1 MGWASTQRGCNCPRR
16 SRTRTSCL
24 RECCGRISSGRVRSK
39 RSGNERR
46 AKWKRFCWK
55 ARCAIASGTRRGR
68 RRNWGFRQR
77 RSWRSC
83 GERGWRSK
91 AGKAELKPGLYKSL
105 RANGCVESDRAEGPD
120 DIVDRLVADG
130 GHEGC
135 ELGWTEETGNGFGQI
150 RIGSGFTGNEAADFR
165 QDFAEIPAIEIPQQS
180 IGWFREFEDGDGAAR
195 FQYAL
200 NFAQAGFVIGEVAE
214 AKGRGDEVEGCVR
227 ERQPHGVGFEKR
239 NGSRNGFGC
248 ARGERGTFRF
258 CANEHSVGKIR
269 ADDAGASGTGKGKGE
284 ISRAATEIKNKRIGA
299 AENGP
304 ETFCC
309 ARAPKAIELQREE
322 MIQQVVTR
330 SNPREHL
337 AYFRGGVRFRD
348 GTVGPSSLHR
358 RGKFR
363 HWGFPRDGCWL
374 Q

>member
-1 MGWASTQRGCNCPRR
+1 MGWEFRPMGCNCRRR
-16 SRTRTSCL
+16 SRTQTSCP

-55 ARCAIASGTRRGR
+55 ARCAIASGTRRGQR
-68 RRNWGFRQR
+68 RSWGSRRR

-83 GERGWRSK
+83 GERGWRST

-105 RANGCVESDRAEGPD
+105 RANGGVESDSAEGPD
-120 DIVDRLVADG
+120 AIVGGLVAES
-130 GHEGC
+130 GHEGR
-135 ELGWTEETGNGFGQI
+135 ELGRAEETGNGFGQVG
-150 RIGSGFTGNEAADFR
+150 IGGRLPGNEAADFW
-165 QDFAEIPAIEIPQQS
+165 QDFAKIPAVEIPQQS
-180 IGWFREFEDGDGAAR
+180 IEWFGEFEDGDRATR
-195 FQYAL
+195 LQDAL
-200 NFAQAGFVIGEVAE
+200 NFAQAGFVIGEIAE
-214 AKGRGDEVEGCVR
+214 AKGRGDEVEGGVC

-239 NGSRNGFGC
+239 NGSRDGVGC
-248 ARGERGTFRF
+248 ARGQRGTFLF
-258 CANEHSVGKIR
+258 CANEHGMGKIR

-284 ISRAATEIKNKRIGA
+284 ISRTATKIKNEGIGA
-299 AENGP
+299 AENGA
-304 ETFCC
+304 EKLCC

-337 AYFRGGVRFRD
+337 AHFRGGVRFRD
-348 GTVGPSSLHR
+348 GTFGPSSLHR
-358 RGKFR
+358 CGKFR
-363 HWGFPRDGCWL
+363 HGDFPRGGCWL

>member
-1 MGWASTQRGCNCPRR
+1 MGWEFRPVGCNCPRR
-16 SRTRTSCL
+16 SRTRTSCP

-105 RANGCVESDRAEGPD
+105 RANGCVESDGAEGPD

-150 RIGSGFTGNEAADFR
+150 RIGSGFTGNETADFR

-180 IGWFREFEDGDGAAR
+180 IGWFGEFEDGDRATR
-195 FQYAL
+195 LQHAL
-200 NFAQAGFVIGEVAE
+200 NFAQAGFVIGEVSKAE
-214 AKGRGDEVEGCVR
+214 SGGHEIERAIGEG
-227 ERQPHGVGFEKR
+227 QTHGVGFEKWNR
-239 NGSRNGFGC
+239 SRDVFRCGC
-248 ARGERGTFRF
+248 NQRGVFRF
-258 CANEHSVGKIR
+258 CANEHGVGK
-269 ADDAGASGTGKGKGE
+269 
-284 ISRAATEIKNKRIGA
+284 
-299 AENGP
+299 
-304 ETFCC
+304 
-309 ARAPKAIELQREE
+309 
-322 MIQQVVTR
+322 
-330 SNPREHL
+330 
-337 AYFRGGVRFRD
+337 
-348 GTVGPSSLHR
+348 
-358 RGKFR
+358 
-363 HWGFPRDGCWL
+363 
-374 Q
+374 

>member
-1 MGWASTQRGCNCPRR
+1 MGWEFRPVGCNCPRR
-16 SRTRTSCL
+16 SRTRTSCP

-55 ARCAIASGTRRGR
+55 ARCAIASGTRRGQR
-68 RRNWGFRQR
+68 RSWGSRRR

-105 RANGCVESDRAEGPD
+105 RANGGVESDGAEGPD
-120 DIVDRLVADG
+120 EIVDRLVADG

-135 ELGWTEETGNGFGQI
+135 ELGWTEETGHGFGQVG
-150 RIGSGFTGNEAADFR
+150 IGGGVPGNEAADFW
-165 QDFAEIPAIEIPQQS
+165 QNFAEIPAIEIPQQS
-180 IGWFREFEDGDGAAR
+180 IRWFGEFEDGDGAAGL
-195 FQYAL
+195 QHAL
-200 NFAQAGFVIGEVAE
+200 NFAQAGFVIGEIAE
-214 AKGRGDEVEGCVR
+214 AKGGGHEVEGGVR

-239 NGSRNGFGC
+239 NGSRDRLGC
-248 ARGERGTFRF
+248 ARGQRGTLFF
-258 CANEHSVGKIR
+258 CANEHGVSKIR
-269 ADDAGASGTGKGKGE
+269 PDDSGTSGAGKGKGE
-284 ISRAATEIKNKRIGA
+284 ISRAAAEIQNERIGP
-299 AENGP
+299 AENGA

-322 MIQQVVTR
+322 MIQQVITR
-330 SNPREHL
+330 SDAREHL
-337 AYFRGGVRFRD
+337 AHFRGGVRFVG
-348 GTVGPSSLHR
+348 GTFGTSSLHR

-363 HWGFPRDGCWL
+363 HGGFPRGGCWL